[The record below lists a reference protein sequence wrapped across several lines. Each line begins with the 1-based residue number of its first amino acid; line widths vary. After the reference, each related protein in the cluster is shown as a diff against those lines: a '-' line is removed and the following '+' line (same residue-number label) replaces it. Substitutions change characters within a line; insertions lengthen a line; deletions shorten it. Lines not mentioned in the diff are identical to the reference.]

1 MNPEKLALL
10 TDLYEFTMANAFYQ
24 ELPKE
29 EGVFDIFFR
38 NLPDNGSF
46 VVLAGVKQAVEAV
59 EKFHLSA
66 SELDPAIISY
76 AFDRVQLSCM

>member
-38 NLPDNGSF
+38 NLPDNGSRGETSGRSRWKIPL
-46 VVLAGVKQAVEAV
+46 V
-59 EKFHLSA
+59 
-66 SELDPAIISY
+66 
-76 AFDRVQLSCM
+76 C